1 MISYDELKR
10 IFKLLR
16 KHEDLLISAYL
27 ENGGMVDETEDDFS
41 GIEALVNSRLLWRP
55 ANNEPVRLARELSG
69 LFERVL
75 RDPRRLTLDADI
87 GGFVISIENN
97 VNRYKEAV
105 RSGAR
110 DDVGHYLGQ
119 VERLV
124 DDLRSSLLDSSG
136 QLWQKINSE
145 FGYVTSLALKIKEN
159 EAVLNQAKR
168 LNDSLELIKVQE
180 MDEMSGNDPRLRRY
194 LHRWLLDSVEL
205 CRRETVDA
213 MHKLNELLFEYRK
226 QQRLGRLIDAFHRRF
241 QTNPGYT
248 PLDYT
253 EMGEIPVVFNHA
265 CNMPLVGQAYIED
278 PQQELILTE
287 IISGLRKDRVI
298 LEEQDIPQSVD
309 VLPDE
314 PPIDKPLPPL
324 SQAVEDFYLMAIK
337 SGEPLSAVDNHPSEE
352 IESDIEIWLYAIIAR
367 HNNMDESERLLFD
380 LKFRETLDPVF
391 SGRHLV
397 HDVYVNLRLDE
408 GQIIGAKG

>member
-1 MISYDELKR
+1 MITRDELKR

-27 ENGGMVDETEDDFS
+27 DNGGVLDEAEEDLS
-41 GIEALVNSRLLWRP
+41 SIEALVNSRLLWRP
-55 ANNEPVRLARELSG
+55 ASNEPVRLARELSG

-97 VNRYKEAV
+97 VNHYKEAA

-110 DDVGHYLGQ
+110 EDVSHYLGQ

-145 FGYVTSLALKIKEN
+145 FGYVISLDLKIKEN
-159 EAVLNQAKR
+159 ETVLNQAKR
-168 LNDSLELIKVQE
+168 LNDSLELIKVNE
-180 MDEMSGNDPRLRRY
+180 MDELAGNDTQLRRY
-194 LHRWLLDSVEL
+194 LHRWLLDSVEI
-205 CRRETVDA
+205 CRKETVDA

-226 QQRLGRLIDAFHRRF
+226 QQRLGRMIDAFYRRY
-241 QTNPGYT
+241 QANPGYM

-253 EMGEIPVVFNHA
+253 DMGYIPEVFNQVSPMHLTAHA
-265 CNMPLVGQAYIED
+265 NIDD
-278 PQQELILTE
+278 PQQEVALID
-287 IISGLRKDRVI
+287 IISGLRKERNVV
-298 LEEQDIPQSVD
+298 EESEPFQSID

-314 PPIDKPLPPL
+314 PPIEQSLPAL
-324 SQAVEDFYLMAIK
+324 SQAVEDFYLMAVE
-337 SGEPLSAVDNHPSEE
+337 SDGPLSAFDCRPPDE
-352 IESDIEIWLYAIIAR
+352 IEADIEIWIYAVIAR
-367 HNNMDESERLLFD
+367 YNNMSESERVLFS
-380 LKFRETLDPVF
+380 LRFEETIDPVF
-391 SGRHLV
+391 SGRYRV
-397 HDVYVNLRLDE
+397 HDVLVSLCLDSE
-408 GQIIGAKG
+408 SAMIASG